1 MKRFLLFS
9 GDGYYSK
16 GGVEDFIRG
25 FSSLES
31 IEQHLRALDKKGDKP
46 DWSNILDIQ
55 TGTKYYVDS
64 DTYQLVKLQNNK
76 DMS

>member
-9 GDGYYSK
+9 GDEDYPC
-16 GGVEDFIRG
+16 GGIEDFVRG
-25 FSSLES
+25 FSSPES

-46 DWSNILDIQ
+46 DWSNVLDIK
-55 TGTKYYVDS
+55 TGTKYHIDR

-76 DMS
+76 NMR